1 MKLKLYTV
9 CIFIVCFFSS
19 FGEERFFPIYGKEA
33 RERGYVLPKPYGINL
48 IYVDMDQEVDIE
60 RLELLGIGNLVVKEF
75 KPFTEN
81 KAALTELIK
90 QKFIADGNKEWLAKI
105 MANAAINTVEN
116 TVIDIDKNFANGN
129 IKVEGKKAKTKNT
142 TRTIRGDVWV
152 FPFLNVY
159 GLVGE
164 TKGKSIAPIT
174 VAVNGLTLDVFG
186 KEINIPIPSQKIEG
200 GNFILNYKGLTYG
213 AGMTLVGGY
222 KNFFAL
228 TDINYTYTS
237 LDIVEGNVG
246 ALVISPKIGYHTILL
261 KRPISFWVGAMYQ
274 EITQTLKGNIK
285 DVFVLPGIEIPGK
298 FNVEEKATYPWNYS
312 LGLRYEVTP
321 SLEAIVEYGFGHRK
335 YATFAV
341 GYRF

>member
-1 MKLKLYTV
+1 MKLKLCTI
-9 CIFIVCFFSS
+9 CIFIVCFFST

-33 RERGYVLPKPYGINL
+33 RERGYVLPKPYGLNL
-48 IYVDMDQEVDIE
+48 IYVDMDQEVDIDK
-60 RLELLGIGNLVVKEF
+60 LELLGIGSLVVKEF

-116 TVIDIDKNFANGN
+116 SVIDIDKNFANGN

-142 TRTIRGDVWV
+142 TRTIRGDIWI

-159 GLVGE
+159 GVFGE

-174 VAVNGLTLDVFG
+174 VAINGLTLDVFG
-186 KEINIPIPSQKIEG
+186 KEVNIPIPSQKIEG
-200 GNFILNYKGLTYG
+200 GNFILDYKGLTYG
-213 AGMTLVGGY
+213 AGMTL
-222 KNFFAL
+222 
-228 TDINYTYTS
+228 
-237 LDIVEGNVG
+237 VEGNVG
-246 ALVISPKIGYHTILL
+246 ALVISPKIGYHTIFL
-261 KRPISFWVGAMYQ
+261 KRPLSFWVGGMYQ

-312 LGLRYEVTP
+312 VGLRYEVAP
-321 SLEAIVEYGFGHRK
+321 FLEAIVEYGFGHRE
-335 YATFAV
+335 YATFAL